1 MAEILNYEQMTDISQ
16 SQANI
21 VKEFS
26 AYTDWEKR
34 YQRIIDLGKALP
46 IMPEPLKT
54 EANKVRGCQ
63 SQVWLSAELKDN
75 AHIIYQADS
84 DAMIVRGLAALLV
97 MVYSNHTPS
106 EILAADSDFLT
117 QIGLT
122 SHLSQSRANGLA
134 AMVRQFK
141 NYAVAFDYAMKIRK

>member
-1 MAEILNYEQMTDISQ
+1 MIPITEQQD
-16 SQANI
+16 AL
-21 VKEFS
+21 VKEFA

-34 YQRIIDLGKALP
+34 YQRIINLGKALP
-46 IMPEPLKT
+46 VMPEALKT

-63 SQVWLSAELKDN
+63 SQVWLDAQLKDDGRVV
-75 AHIIYQADS
+75 YRADS
-84 DAMIVRGLAALLV
+84 DALIVRGLAALLV
-97 MVYSNHTPS
+97 AVYSEHTPK
-106 EILAADSDFLT
+106 EIMAAGSDFLT

-141 NYAVAFDYAMKIRK
+141 NYAIAFDYALKTKK

>member
-1 MAEILNYEQMTDISQ
+1 MLNITEQ
-16 SQANI
+16 QAAL
-21 VKEFS
+21 VKEFG

-46 IMPEPLKT
+46 VMPESLKT

-63 SQVWLSAELKDN
+63 SQVWLSAELTSGS
-75 AHIIYQADS
+75 HVVYQVDS

-97 MVYSNHTPS
+97 SVYSGHTPQ
-106 EILAADSDFLT
+106 EIIAAGSDFLT

-141 NYAVAFDYAMKIRK
+141 NYAVAFDYAMKI

>member
-1 MAEILNYEQMTDISQ
+1 MLTITEQQD
-16 SQANI
+16 AL
-21 VKEFS
+21 VKEFV

-46 IMPEPLKT
+46 AMPEALKT
-54 EANKVRGCQ
+54 EASKVRGCQ
-63 SQVWLSAELKDN
+63 SQVWLDAQLKDG
-75 AHIIYQADS
+75 HVLYQVDS

-97 MVYSNHTPS
+97 RVYSGHTPS
-106 EILAADSDFLT
+106 EIIAANSDFLT
-117 QIGLT
+117 QMGLT

-141 NYAVAFDYAMKIRK
+141 NYAIAFDYALKTKK

>member
-1 MAEILNYEQMTDISQ
+1 MTILEEQD
-16 SQANI
+16 NL
-21 VKEFS
+21 VKEFV

-46 IMPEPLKT
+46 ALPESLKT

-63 SQVWLSAELKDN
+63 SQVWLDAKLNDDG
-75 AHIIYQADS
+75 HVLYQVDS

-97 MVYSNHTPS
+97 RVYSNHTPA
-106 EILAADSDFLT
+106 EIIAANSDFLT
-117 QIGLT
+117 QMGLT

-134 AMVRQFK
+134 AMVKQFK
-141 NYAVAFDYAMKIRK
+141 NYAIAFDYALKTPQPTN

>member
-1 MAEILNYEQMTDISQ
+1 MTLIEQQDQ
-16 SQANI
+16 L
-21 VKEFS
+21 VKEFV

-46 IMPEPLKT
+46 ALPESLKT

-63 SQVWLSAELKDN
+63 SQVWLDAKLNNDG
-75 AHIIYQADS
+75 HVLYQVDS

-97 MVYSNHTPS
+97 RVYSNHTPS
-106 EILAADSDFLT
+106 EIIAANSDFLT
-117 QIGLT
+117 QMGLT

-134 AMVRQFK
+134 AMVKQFK
-141 NYAVAFDYAMKIRK
+141 NYAIAFDYALKTPQPTN